1 MVARSTS
8 PEGGGG
14 IGSFGSVAFG
24 PKAASRMGRMRGRV
38 SAWYGGR

>member
-38 SAWYGGR
+38 SAW